1 MDFPENPAVY
11 SVAPT
16 PTDFYSQKLW
26 GSISQVQNL
35 SLWGLAW
42 GWDCSLPRYPY
53 WILSTMRDY
62 GTGHSATT
70 SAASHCHMHLS
81 SCLHNSTP
89 PTHLD
94 ECGFFKSLVIGLS
107 YSSIFWQFWFL
118 FVLRYSCNSLCGCE
132 RRNSVSAIL
141 IRSPQLCYY

>member
-42 GWDCSLPRYPY
+42 GWDCSLPRYPPDFY
-53 WILSTMRDY
+53 TPHVNMGPSIPSPPLCATLCLLASSPYLHVSAPPIL
-62 GTGHSATT
+62 
-70 SAASHCHMHLS
+70 LE
-81 SCLHNSTP
+81 
-89 PTHLD
+89 
-94 ECGFFKSLVIGLS
+94 ECSFFKSLVVRLP
-107 YSSIFWQFWFL
+107 YSSIFWQFWVL
-118 FVLRYSCNSLCGCE
+118 FVWYVVVIPSCGLWGGKACLLMPPSWLEVNT
-132 RRNSVSAIL
+132 
-141 IRSPQLCYY
+141 